1 MIEAHD
7 KVLPTHG
14 YDAIDPRQLATFPY
28 EHPDQ
33 RVDLLIETNEFTA
46 VCPFSGLPDFGTVRV
61 RYVPRRSCIELRS
74 FKYYL
79 LSYRNV
85 GIYYEHAVNHIL
97 NDLVRCCDPHE
108 MTVELEY
115 TPRGGMRT
123 VATAGYRRTAVETR
137 ARRTRSRRG

>member
-7 KVLPTHG
+7 KALPALG
-14 YDAIDPRQLATFPY
+14 YDAIDPRQLDTFAY
-28 EHPDQ
+28 EHPEQ
-33 RVDLLIETNEFTA
+33 RIDLLIETSEFTA
-46 VCPFSGLPDFGTVRV
+46 VCPFTGLPDFGTVRV
-61 RYVPRRSCIELRS
+61 RYVPRQSCIELRS

-123 VATAGYRRTAVETR
+123 VASASYCRLADKRRPRR
-137 ARRTRSRRG
+137 ARASRR

>member
-1 MIEAHD
+1 MITAND
-7 KVLPTHG
+7 KILPFDG
-14 YDAIDPRQLATFPY
+14 YEKIDAKQLDTFPY
-28 EHPDQ
+28 EFPGKEIE
-33 RVDLLIETNEFTA
+33 LLIETDEFTA

-61 RYVPRRSCIELRS
+61 IYVPNEKCIELRS

-85 GIYYEHAVNHIL
+85 GIYYEHAINYIL
-97 NDLVRCCDPHE
+97 KDLVECCDPIR

-123 VATAGYRRTAVETR
+123 VATAKYEKDEQKR
-137 ARRTRSRRG
+137 

>member
-1 MIEAHD
+1 MIEAED
-7 KVLPTHG
+7 KILPFDG
-14 YDAIDPRQLATFPY
+14 YEKIDAGQLDTFPY
-28 EHPDQ
+28 EHIGK
-33 RVDLLIETNEFTA
+33 RVELLIETDEFTS

-61 RYVPRRSCIELRS
+61 IYVPDKSCVELRS

-97 NDLVRCCDPHE
+97 DDLVNCCKPVE

-123 VATAGYRRTAVETR
+123 TAKAVFKQNDN
-137 ARRTRSRRG
+137 

>member
-1 MIEAHD
+1 MITAND
-7 KVLPTHG
+7 KVLPFDG
-14 YDAIDPRQLATFPY
+14 YEKIDAKQLDTFPY
-28 EHPDQ
+28 EFPGKEIE
-33 RVDLLIETNEFTA
+33 LLIETDEFTA

-61 RYVPRRSCIELRS
+61 IYVPNEKCIELRS

-85 GIYYEHAVNHIL
+85 GIYYEHAINYIL
-97 NDLVRCCDPHE
+97 KDLVECCDPIR

-123 VATAGYRRTAVETR
+123 VATAKYEKDEQKR
-137 ARRTRSRRG
+137 

>member
-1 MIEAHD
+1 MIEAED
-7 KVLPTHG
+7 KILPFDG
-14 YDAIDPRQLATFPY
+14 YKKIDGKQLDTFPY
-28 EHPDQ
+28 EFPGQ
-33 RVDLLIETNEFTA
+33 RIELLIETDEFTS

-61 RYVPRRSCIELRS
+61 VYIPNETCIELRS

-85 GIYYEHAVNHIL
+85 GIYYEHAINYIL
-97 NDLVRCCDPHE
+97 KDLVKCCDPIE

-123 VATAGYRRTAVETR
+123 IATAKYSKDDE
-137 ARRTRSRRG
+137 